1 MKRLSKEDW
10 IALRPLLDEA
20 LELGREARP
29 AWLAQQRSSNPTLAA
44 ELEVLLKSEAEVD
57 RAGFLST
64 SHQPVLPGAGFSL
77 AGQVIGAYR
86 LERPLGQGGMGSVW
100 LASRADGRFEGVAA
114 IKFLSLA
121 VAGPVGEARFRREGT
136 LLGRLAHPN
145 IARLLDAGVS
155 ASGQPYLVLERV
167 EGSPLDV
174 WCDERKLPAEGR
186 IRLFLQVLAAVS
198 HAHANLIVHRDLKP
212 SNILVTTDGM
222 VKLLDFGIAKL
233 LEPEGAES
241 GIMTRSQERVL
252 TVTYAAPEQI
262 RGNPISTA
270 TDVYALGVVLYELLS
285 GRHPTG
291 GSSRTP
297 AEQVRAVLDA

>member
-252 TVTYAAPEQI
+252 TVTYAAP
-262 RGNPISTA
+262 
-270 TDVYALGVVLYELLS
+270 
-285 GRHPTG
+285 
-291 GSSRTP
+291 
-297 AEQVRAVLDA
+297 